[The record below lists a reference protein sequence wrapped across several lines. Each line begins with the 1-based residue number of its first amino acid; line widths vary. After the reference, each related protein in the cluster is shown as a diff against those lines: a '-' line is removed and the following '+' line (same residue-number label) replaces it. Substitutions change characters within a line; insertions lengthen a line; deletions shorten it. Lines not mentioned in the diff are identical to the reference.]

1 MKKLIY
7 NSIGILGMALLLHA
21 CGETDVNTPKGSTIA
36 PQQVKLDSVKNLP
49 GKSVIY
55 FTQPGDKNFLYMK
68 AVYST
73 DQGERSINAS
83 YFADS
88 VVVEGFGEA
97 GTYDVKM
104 YSVSPGEAY
113 SEPLTIQINP
123 QEPAYLTAYK
133 DMKVTPDFAGIR
145 IKTVNTSSETL
156 TFYVYK
162 KNDNGDL
169 TEVGSLYTKKSEI
182 NEPVRGMDAVPS
194 DFSIVIKDRWGHL
207 SETKEVSLTPYYE
220 EDVDK
225 SKMDYLRIGE
235 YKGYLA
241 PNAGTPKNL
250 YDNKVSGNNTFMMD
264 ARESAGYDFSKPS
277 SVTLDL
283 GKKFKLSRMLIQGRR
298 SNNTDYSSIFESL
311 YPKEIEIW
319 GRNDNKVT
327 KFDPENDPGW
337 VRLYAGVLARADGS
351 TLPGA
356 IVPLTDADKEL
367 AINGNEIEFS
377 ADLEAYRY
385 VTFVCYKNYNSGSS
399 RINVAEFTF
408 YGTPED
414 KITK

>member
-7 NSIGILGMALLLHA
+7 ISIGILGMALFLSA
-21 CGETDVNTPKGSTIA
+21 CGETDANSPQGSTIA
-36 PQQVKLDSVKNLP
+36 PAQVKLDGVKNLP

-68 AVYST
+68 AVYET

-88 VVVEGFGEA
+88 VVVEGFGQA
-97 GTYDVKM
+97 GTYDVKL

-113 SEPLTIQINP
+113 SDPVNVQINP
-123 QEPAYLTAYK
+123 TEPPYLTAYK
-133 DMKVTPDFAGIR
+133 ELKVTPDFAGIR
-145 IKTVNTSSETL
+145 LKTVNTGNETL

-162 KNDNGDL
+162 KNDKNELVEAGA
-169 TEVGSLYTKKSEI
+169 VYTKKAEI
-182 NEPVRGMDAVPS
+182 SEPVRGMDAVPS

-220 EDVDK
+220 EEVDK

-241 PNAGTPKNL
+241 PNVGTPKNL
-250 YDNKVSGNNTFMMD
+250 YDKKVTGNTFMMD
-264 ARESAGYDFSKPS
+264 AREAAGYDFTKPS

-283 GKKFKLSRMLIQGRR
+283 GKKFKLSRLLVQGRR
-298 SNNTDYSSIFESL
+298 NSSTDYSSIFESL
-311 YPKEIEIW
+311 YPKDIEIW

-327 KFDPENDPGW
+327 KFDPVNDPGW
-337 VRLYAGVLARADGS
+337 VLLYSGYLARADGS

-367 AINGNEIEFS
+367 AIKGNEIEFS
-377 ADLEAYRY
+377 ADLDAFRY
-385 VTFVCYKNYNSGSS
+385 VTFVCNKNYNSGSS
-399 RINVAEFTF
+399 RINVAELTF